1 MLVFLVKGK
10 RKYPPLDLETFSRK
24 LESVGF
30 PVKGDTKTTHV
41 LPFTGKPA
49 LSILREKVSR

>member
-10 RKYPPLDLETFSRK
+10 RKYPLK

-30 PVKGDTKTTHV
+30 PVKGDTKITHF